1 MSNADLIKFR
11 DLLTS
16 GAEFQDKF
24 RKAVENYKGP
34 QDEKAVFDNL
44 LLPLA
49 QERGLSAT
57 YEEFKV
63 YTDSFKETDGEL
75 SEREL
80 AQVAGGKD
88 SGYGFCIGVGAGD
101 MFGDKEKG
109 VGARITCQAVGL
121 AVCPGVG

>member
-1 MSNADLIKFR
+1 MANADLIKFR

-16 GAEFQDKF
+16 DSGFQDKF
-24 RKAVENYKGP
+24 REAVENYKGP
-34 QDEKAVFDNL
+34 HDEKAVFENL

-57 YEEFKV
+57 YEEFKA
-63 YTDSFKETDGEL
+63 YTDSFRGADGEL
-75 SEREL
+75 SEGEL

-109 VGARITCQAVGL
+109 IGARITCQAVGL